1 VDLTLTDSEEQLQ
14 QEVRAWLAHTLPALP
29 ARPATDDWPGRR
41 RFDTD
46 WQRRLHDAGY
56 AGLNW
61 PVDCGGRGFTPVEQ
75 LVFLEELTRARA
87 PGAGVNIP
95 GTLHAGP
102 TLVAEA
108 SAEQRARYLPPILRG
123 DEVWCQGFS
132 EPGAGS
138 DLASLR
144 TRAERDGDEYVVT
157 GQKIWTTHAHVADL
171 CEMLVRTDFDVDR
184 KHKGITWLVVP
195 MDAPGLTVRPIRT
208 LAGTTEFSEVFL
220 DEVRVPVANRVGDE
234 GDGWRV
240 AMVTFS
246 FERGTA
252 FVNELVEGIG
262 FVRALSDLER
272 QLTGGHSG
280 DGVRSELGWCAAQL
294 DALWALNKR
303 NVTRAMASD
312 AADPGG
318 GSVLKLHLSEVWG
331 RLTDVGMRILDRRG
345 LALDDLDVAGTGH
358 YVEERLR
365 ALCLG
370 LGGGTS
376 EIQRN
381 IIGERVLGLPKEPAP
396 ANGRVL

>member
-1 VDLTLTDSEEQLQ
+1 MDLRLSDSEAELQ
-14 QEVRAWLAHTLPALP
+14 REVRAWLARTLPELP
-29 ARPATDDWPGRR
+29 PRPATDDWPGRR

-61 PVDCGGRGFTPVEQ
+61 PVDCGGRGLTPVEQ
-75 LVFLEELTRARA
+75 LVFLEETTRARA
-87 PGAGVNIP
+87 PGAGVNFP

-108 SAEQRARYLPPILRG
+108 SAEQKARYLPPILRG
-123 DEVWCQGFS
+123 EEVWCQGFS

-144 TRAERDGDEYVVT
+144 TRAERDGDEYVIT

-208 LAGTTEFSEVFL
+208 LAGTTEFSELFL

-262 FVRALSDLER
+262 FVRSLSDLER
-272 QLTGGHSG
+272 ELTGGHSG

-318 GSVLKLHLSEVWG
+318 GSVLKLHLSEVWA

-396 ANGRVL
+396 LTGRVF